1 MLKGSKKTKIV
12 ITSKIKEEAL
22 LWLKISDMLQKNNL
36 SILFNEIFID
46 QQNYTVE
53 ELSQTTSY
61 SERNIFR
68 QIDFFL
74 KLIEIISQIMNDKIY
89 FITKSDKKEWQLLSV
104 FSYFWLLIIKLGG
117 HKNEEKRDT
126 KKSEKREKG
135 KEEVWVLKGWKII
148 NFI

>member
-89 FITKSDKKEWQLLSV
+89 FITKSDKKE
-104 FSYFWLLIIKLGG
+104 
-117 HKNEEKRDT
+117 
-126 KKSEKREKG
+126 
-135 KEEVWVLKGWKII
+135 
-148 NFI
+148 